1 MAKKAGRK
9 GKYEYWI
16 SPDGLLLIKGW
27 ARDGLSDKEIA
38 DKMHATSS
46 TFYEWKKKF
55 PEFSE
60 ALKKGREPVD
70 VILEDTAFER
80 ATQWRTVKEVTRA
93 LQFNRESG
101 KKELVVIKEVE
112 KKVPPD
118 STLLIFLMKNRM
130 KDKYGDKQQLEISG
144 QLDTNPFAGLTE
156 EQLRKLAK
164 DNG

>member
-1 MAKKAGRK
+1 MAKGGRK

-38 DKMHATSS
+38 DKMHTTSS

-60 ALKKGREPVD
+60 ALKNGREPVD

-80 ATQWRTVKEVTRA
+80 ATQWKTVKEITKE
-93 LQFNRESG
+93 LKFDRESG
-101 KKELVVIKEVE
+101 ETRLMVTKEVE

-130 KDKYGDKQQLEISG
+130 KDKYGDKQHVEISG

-164 DNG
+164 SNG

>member
-1 MAKKAGRK
+1 MAK
-9 GKYEYWI
+9 GKYEKWI
-16 SPDGLLLIKGW
+16 TEDGLLLLKGW
-27 ARDGLSDKEIA
+27 AREGLTDEEISK
-38 DKMHATSS
+38 KMGVNPA
-46 TFYEWKKKF
+46 TFYRWMNSYREIC
-55 PEFSE
+55 E
-60 ALKKGREPVD
+60 AIKKGREPVN
-70 VILEDTAFER
+70 VILEDTAIER
-80 ATQWRTVKEVTRA
+80 ATEWKTVKEITREPK
-93 LQFNRESG
+93 FDRTTG
-101 KKELVVIKEVE
+101 KTELVVTKEVE

>member
-1 MAKKAGRK
+1 VAK
-9 GKYEYWI
+9 GKYEKWRTED
-16 SPDGLLLIKGW
+16 SLLLLKGW
-27 ARDGLSDKEIA
+27 ARDGLTDEEIA
-38 DKMHATSS
+38 KKMQISCS
-46 TFYEWKKKF
+46 TFYEWQKKYSDI
-55 PEFSE
+55 SE
-60 ALKKGREPVD
+60 ALKKGREPAD

-80 ATQWRTVKEVTRA
+80 ATQWRTVKEITRA

-130 KDKYGDKQQLEISG
+130 KDKYGDKQQVEISG
-144 QLDTNPFAGLTE
+144 QLDTNPFAGLNE
-156 EQLRKLAK
+156 DQLRKLAK

>member
-1 MAKKAGRK
+1 MAK
-9 GKYEYWI
+9 GKYEKWI
-16 SPDGLLLIKGW
+16 TEDGLLLLKGW
-27 ARDGLSDKEIA
+27 AREGLTDEEIA
-38 DKMHATSS
+38 RDRMHISSS
-46 TFYEWKKKF
+46 TFYDWMRR
-55 PEFSE
+55 FSE
-60 ALKKGREPVD
+60 ISEAIKKGREPVN
-70 VILEDTAFER
+70 VILEDTAIER
-80 ATQWRTVKEVTRA
+80 ATEWKTVKEITREPKFDRA
-93 LQFNRESG
+93 TGRT
-101 KKELVVIKEVE
+101 ELVVTKEVE

>member
-1 MAKKAGRK
+1 MAK
-9 GKYEYWI
+9 GKFENWI
-16 SPDGLLLIKGW
+16 TEDGLLLLKGW
-27 ARDGLSDKEIA
+27 ARDGLTDEEIA
-38 DKMHATSS
+38 KKMGINVATLYRWKDK
-46 TFYEWKKKF
+46 YCEVC
-55 PEFSE
+55 E

-101 KKELVVIKEVE
+101 KKELVVIKEIE

-130 KDKYGDKQQLEISG
+130 KDKYGDRQQVEISG